1 MYMKKLKD
9 KLQVG
14 LSKFFSLEPINIA
27 IFICLFLII
36 ILSFHTSRKIDLFG
50 PEDTTTTPSIT
61 PSITISELEKQKNLF
76 SSVDILQDFIAKL
89 NGQVYNASKFQTILN
104 QRQDMINNIQ
114 KQQNKLKSSTSDAIA
129 LLNIN

>member
-61 PSITISELEKQKNLF
+61 PSITISELEKQKKLF
-76 SSVDILQDFIAKL
+76 SSRDILQDFIAKL

-114 KQQNKLKSSTSDAIA
+114 KQQNKLKSSTSDAIV